1 MDLALG
7 TPNSR
12 TRIARAVRT
21 LRQER
26 AWTQAELAR
35 KLGLSQSRLSEIERG
50 DGSFTAEQFL
60 LILTI
65 FNVSTSRFTG
75 AGQDQGLQ
83 LQNALARLG
92 AHHLQES
99 SEVVPADDLDDIVE
113 VGDETLSRGD
123 PRQTAALAP
132 VLVGNVDRI
141 GLGKLYL
148 DLAKIGRE
156 RRLAWLSENTAHAIG
171 LELGNEPPRAWAQ
184 RARRA
189 AVVLGAFVDSV
200 TNDLAAETSRPL
212 LLDAFD
218 RNIRS
223 KKTLEEVKAASSAIS
238 RKWGIVSS
246 LKSEDFAQA
255 LRAARVAH
263 P

>member
-1 MDLALG
+1 MDFALDI
-7 TPNSR
+7 PNSR

-113 VGDETLSRGD
+113 VVGD

-200 TNDLAAETSRPL
+200 TNDLGAGTSRPV

-218 RNIRS
+218 PNIRS
-223 KKTLEEVKAASSAIS
+223 KKTLEEVTAASSAIS